1 MPQFYMFLLSSLIT
15 KTNKP
20 IKKSSFNK
28 PKHLADFYPLSEE
41 DCSILQSKSGREFN
55 LNAMNEILKNIAK
68 KLPDRSFFSKKGFM
82 IYMTKSFSGEMRQ
95 ASQINNESFRIRSNQ
110 SAEDQQKR
118 IEERYLTE
126 LEYSLQVSPEWH
138 FRKKL
143 AAVLDRSRAYKL
155 LTAYK
160 SIELRDGVAKINL
173 LKPVELTKIEQG
185 LVLDQIKATH
195 CGIEHGEYQQIQRL
209 ELNMPAKQSKVA
221 LSSSTATKQENVAIF
236 PDTIWGNIRSSIA
249 ASLGDTG
256 IALDK
261 SWFSRLDADINE
273 ESRAITLKAPSGFVK
288 DWIEN
293 NYQKNLDIAVK
304 KYGFNLHTIS
314 C

>member
-1 MPQFYMFLLSSLIT
+1 MPVEF
-15 KTNKP
+15 
-20 IKKSSFNK
+20 FNN
-28 PKHLADFYPLSEE
+28 F
-41 DCSILQSKSGREFN
+41 
-55 LNAMNEILKNIAK
+55 LKNVFFVQTLAK
-68 KLPDRSFFSKKGFM
+68 KLPDRIFFSKKGFI

-95 ASQINNESFRIRSNQ
+95 ASQINNETFRIRGNQ
-110 SAEDQQKR
+110 TPEDQQKR
-118 IEERYLTE
+118 IEEQYLTE

-138 FRKKL
+138 LKKKL
-143 AAVLDRSRAYKL
+143 AAVLDRSRACKL

-173 LKPVELTKIEQG
+173 LKPVELTEIEQG

-195 CGIEHGEYQQIQRL
+195 CGIEQGEYQQIQRL
-209 ELNMPAKQSKVA
+209 ELNMPAKQSKAA
-221 LSSSTATKQENVAIF
+221 LSSSTATKQESVAIF

-249 ASLGDTG
+249 ASFGDTG

-288 DWIEN
+288 DWIERE
-293 NYQKNLDIAVK
+293 YQQTIEFAVK
-304 KYGFNLHTIS
+304 RFGFSLQGIS
-314 C
+314 